1 MSVAEGR
8 RAGPATATDRP
19 GRTSGPGRGNGGGS
33 SGGSW
38 SGGSPTTLPRDT
50 ANVGDLRLALAAYA
64 LLITGGLGFG
74 RVLAGLDWWFV
85 TNLVIAIVLGTAVLL
100 RRTRLPAALVWLGTA
115 IAWLLTITLFFGGAT
130 ALIGIIPTPAT
141 LNGFTQL
148 RDAGFQTF
156 HDGSAPLDTD
166 AGVVFVMAAGGGLV
180 ALAIAWLV
188 LGRHSPVLAGVLVVA
203 VYAGPTV
210 AVAFPF
216 DPWVFALVAVSF
228 LWLLRED
235 VRRKELLRAVA
246 AAQAA
251 GGGRG
256 ASPSAVAGSG
266 RFGGVGPAIIVST
279 VAVIVALLTP
289 AILPDLAERDASAG
303 ARGSGPFVNGI
314 NPLIS
319 LGQSLRRPANTVALE
334 YTTTADAPPYLKVT
348 DLNEFTGSVWGP
360 DNSGYD
366 DDNGVN
372 AFPAPPGLG
381 DTIPL
386 ESFETTVT
394 IDSLSSPWLPL
405 PYPTQQ
411 VSGLRG
417 DWRFE
422 AAGLTAMARNGS
434 TRGQTY
440 TATSS
445 AILPTAQ
452 QMRDVPPVADPASA
466 QPYLE
471 LPDDLPA
478 IIGDTAREVTA
489 TASTDYD
496 RAIALQRFFRSTFE
510 YSETAPVEEGFDGS
524 GTDVIATFLERK
536 AGYCIHFSS
545 AMAVMARILDIPS
558 RIAIGYLPGT
568 TIDNTPSNR
577 DNYIV
582 TSDQLH
588 AWPELY
594 FEGVGWVPFEPTAS
608 RGVVTSFSDAS
619 TATPGSGTTLP
630 DSRPAPAAESTPTPT
645 AGALG
650 GSSSTQANSALSAVL
665 VPLVIVLGVLL
676 LLASPAIVRGVT
688 RSVRRRRARAAG
700 RPAGW
705 AWAEFLDT
713 ARDLGFAVTAADSP
727 RGFVRRLRGQFQID
741 SSAIDRLL
749 AAVERESYAEGG
761 AGSAGGAGASRVS
774 GVSSAGVSSAGV
786 SSAGLSSAGA
796 ASAGASSAGAASS
809 ASTGSVTSIE
819 VALTD
824 AKAAL
829 RAAST
834 RLERFVAAVAPRSLV
849 LRGDQRVDWRPSASG

>member
-8 RAGPATATDRP
+8 RTAPETSAGRT
-19 GRTSGPGRGNGGGS
+19 GRTSGPGRGGGS
-33 SGGSW
+33 SGGPW
-38 SGGSPTTLPRDT
+38 SGGSSTTQPRDT
-50 ANVGDLRLALAAYA
+50 ANVGDLRLSLAAYA
-64 LLITGGLGFG
+64 LLVTGGLGFG

-85 TNLVIAIVLGTAVLL
+85 TNLVIAIVLGTAALL

-115 IAWLLTITLFFGGAT
+115 IAWLLTITLFFGSAT

-141 LNGFTQL
+141 LNGFVQL

-188 LGRHSPVLAGVLVVA
+188 LGRHTPVLAGVLVVA

-216 DPWVFALVAVSF
+216 DPWVFAVVAVSF

-366 DDNGVN
+366 DDNGIN

-386 ESFETTVT
+386 ESFETTIT

-445 AILPTAQ
+445 LILPTAQ

-630 DSRPAPAAESTPTPT
+630 DSRPAPTAESTPTPT

-650 GSSSTQANSALSAVL
+650 GSSSTQANGALSAAL
-665 VPLVIVLGVLL
+665 VPLAIILGVLL
-676 LLASPAIVRGVT
+676 LVASPAIARGLT
-688 RSVRRRRARAAG
+688 RSVRRRRARVAG

-705 AWAEFLDT
+705 AWSEFLDT

-727 RGFVRRLRGQFQID
+727 RGFVGRLRGQFQID
-741 SSAIDRLL
+741 SPAIDRLL

-761 AGSAGGAGASRVS
+761 AGVASGGVAGAGAGAAGASRGS
-774 GVSSAGVSSAGV
+774 TS
-786 SSAGLSSAGA
+786 
-796 ASAGASSAGAASS
+796 ASAGATSA
-809 ASTGSVTSIE
+809 ASTGATTPLD
-819 VALTD
+819 VALAD

-834 RLERFVAAVAPRSLV
+834 PLERFVAVVAPRSLV
-849 LRGDQRVDWRPSASG
+849 LRADQRVDWRPPAAG

>member
-8 RAGPATATDRP
+8 RTGRRP
-19 GRTSGPGRGNGGGS
+19 DQESGGGS
-33 SGGSW
+33 ARDAAGARRSGGGTGA
-38 SGGSPTTLPRDT
+38 GGSRTAGSGPRGPIRVDPRDT
-50 ANVGDLRLALAAYA
+50 ANVGDLRLALAAFA
-64 LLITGGLGFG
+64 LLATGGLGFG
-74 RVLAGLDWWFV
+74 RVLGELDWWFV

-100 RRTRLPAALVWLGTA
+100 RRTRLPAALVWLGTMVV
-115 IAWLLTITLFFGGAT
+115 WLLTITLFFGSTT
-130 ALIGIIPTPAT
+130 ALVGVIPTPAT
-141 LNGFTQL
+141 LDTFTRL

-180 ALAIAWLV
+180 AAAIAWLV
-188 LGRHSPVLAGVLVVA
+188 LGRHAPVLAGVLVFA

-210 AVAFPF
+210 AVSFAL
-216 DPWVFALVAVSF
+216 DPWVFALVAVAF

-246 AAQAA
+246 AAQAGGDGSR
-251 GGGRG
+251 GGGSRG
-256 ASPSAVAGSG
+256 GGTAPTAVAGTG
-266 RFGGVGPAIIVST
+266 RFGGLGP
-279 VAVIVALLTP
+279 AVIVGAVAVVIALLTP
-289 AILPDLAERDASAG
+289 AVLPDLAERDVNAG

-319 LGQSLRRPANTVALE
+319 LGQSLRRPANTTALE
-334 YTTTADAPPYLKVT
+334 YTTTADAAPYLKVT

-366 DDNGVN
+366 DDNPID
-372 AFPAPPGLG
+372 AFAAPPGLG
-381 DTIPL
+381 EAIPV
-386 ESFETTVT
+386 ETFETTVT

-405 PYPTQQ
+405 PYPTQK
-411 VSGLRG
+411 VDGLRG
-417 DWRFE
+417 DWRYE
-422 AAGLTAMARNGS
+422 ASGLTAMARNGS

-440 TATSS
+440 TATSY

-452 QMRDVPPVADPASA
+452 QMRDVPPVADLASA

-510 YSETAPVEEGFDGS
+510 YSESAPVEEGFDGS

-619 TATPGSGTTLP
+619 TATPGGGSVSP
-630 DSRPAPAAESTPTPT
+630 DSRPAPTAEATPTPT

-650 GSSSTQANSALSAVL
+650 GPTSSQSTGGLPGGLLPLAIILGALV
-665 VPLVIVLGVLL
+665 
-676 LLASPAIVRGVT
+676 LLASPAIARSIT
-688 RSVRRRRARAAG
+688 RSVRRGRARAAG
-700 RPAGW
+700 TMAGW
-705 AWAEFLDT
+705 AWSEFLDT
-713 ARDLGFAVTAADSP
+713 ARDLGFAVTSADSP
-727 RGFVRRLRGQFQID
+727 RGFVGRLRGQFRVE
-741 SSAIDRLL
+741 SPAIDRLL
-749 AAVERESYAEGG
+749 AEVERESYAQGG
-761 AGSAGGAGASRVS
+761 TTPASLD
-774 GVSSAGVSSAGV
+774 ATLAE
-786 SSAGLSSAGA
+786 A
-796 ASAGASSAGAASS
+796 
-809 ASTGSVTSIE
+809 TG
-819 VALTD
+819 
-824 AKAAL
+824 AL

-834 RLERFVAAVAPRSLV
+834 PLERVVAAIAPRSLV
-849 LRGDQRVDWRPSASG
+849 LRRDQRVDWRPPAAG

>member
-1 MSVAEGR
+1 VSVAEER
-8 RAGPATATDRP
+8 RTARDPRQAATGSRSAQPRP
-19 GRTSGPGRGNGGGS
+19 VPDTPGGG

-38 SGGSPTTLPRDT
+38 TGGPRADDPRDT
-50 ANVGDLRLALAAYA
+50 ANVGDLRIALAAFV
-64 LLITGGLGFG
+64 LLATGGLGFG
-74 RVLAGLDWWFV
+74 RVLGELDWWFV
-85 TNLVIAIVLGTAVLL
+85 TNLMMAIVLGTAVLL

-115 IAWLLTITLFFGGAT
+115 AAWLLTITLFFGSAT
-130 ALIGIIPTPAT
+130 ALLGLIPTPST
-141 LNGFTQL
+141 LGAFTRL

-180 ALAIAWLV
+180 ALAVAWLV
-188 LGRHSPVLAGVLVVA
+188 LGRHAPVLAGVLVFA

-210 AVAFPF
+210 AVSFPL
-216 DPWVFALVAVSF
+216 DPWVFAFVAVSF

-235 VRRKELLRAVA
+235 VRRRELLRAVA
-246 AAQAA
+246 AVRAD
-251 GGGRG
+251 GGRAGSG
-256 ASPSAVAGSG
+256 AMRSAVAGSG
-266 RFGGVGPAIIVST
+266 RFGGLGPALIVSS
-279 VAVIVALLTP
+279 VAVVVALLTP
-289 AILPDLAERDASAG
+289 AILPDLAVRDASVG

-319 LGQSLRRPANTVALE
+319 LGQSLRRPANTTALE
-334 YTTTADAPPYLKVT
+334 YTTTADAAPYLKVT
-348 DLNEFTGSVWGP
+348 DLNEFTGNVWGP

-366 DDNGVN
+366 DGNPID
-372 AFPAPPGLG
+372 AFAAPPGLG
-381 DTIPL
+381 EAIPV
-386 ESFETTVT
+386 ETFETTVT

-405 PYPTQQ
+405 PYPTQK
-411 VSGLRG
+411 VDGLDG

-422 AAGLTAMARNGS
+422 AAGLTAMARSGS

-440 TATSS
+440 TATSY

-452 QMRDVPPVADPASA
+452 QMRAVPPVADPASA
-466 QPYLE
+466 APYLE
-471 LPDDLPA
+471 LPEDLPD

-496 RAIALQRFFRSTFE
+496 RAIALQRYFRSTFE

-577 DNYIV
+577 DTFIV

-619 TATPGSGTTLP
+619 ATAPGGGSVNP
-630 DSRPAPAAESTPTPT
+630 DSRPAPTAAATPTPT

-650 GSSSTQANSALSAVL
+650 GQSSSQTAGALPAAL
-665 VPLVIVLGVLL
+665 VPTAIALGLLL
-676 LLASPAIVRGVT
+676 LLASPAIARGVS
-688 RSVRRRRARAAG
+688 RSVRRGRARAAG
-700 RPAGW
+700 TPAGW
-705 AWAEFLDT
+705 AWSEFLDT
-713 ARDLGFAVTAADSP
+713 ARDLGFAVTSADSP
-727 RGFVRRLRGQFQID
+727 RGFVGRLRGQFQID
-741 SSAIDRLL
+741 SPAVARLL
-749 AAVERESYAEGG
+749 AAVERESYADG
-761 AGSAGGAGASRVS
+761 A
-774 GVSSAGVSSAGV
+774 
-786 SSAGLSSAGA
+786 AGL
-796 ASAGASSAGAASS
+796 ASIDATLA
-809 ASTGSVTSIE
+809 E
-819 VALTD
+819 

-834 RLERFVAAVAPRSLV
+834 PLERFVAIVAPRSLV
-849 LRGDQRVDWRPSASG
+849 LRSDQRVDWRPPAAG

>member
-8 RAGPATATDRP
+8 RIDRRP
-19 GRTSGPGRGNGGGS
+19 GQGPGGGS
-33 SGGSW
+33 GRDAADLRRSGAGAGSGGSRA
-38 SGGSPTTLPRDT
+38 GGPGPRGPVRADPRDT
-50 ANVGDLRLALAAYA
+50 TNVGDLRLALAAFA
-64 LLITGGLGFG
+64 LLATGGLGFG
-74 RVLAGLDWWFV
+74 RVLAALDWWFV
-85 TNLVIAIVLGTAVLL
+85 TNLVIAVVLGTAVLL
-100 RRTRLPAALVWLGTA
+100 RRTRLPAALVWLGTLLV
-115 IAWLLTITLFFGGAT
+115 WLLTITLFFGSAT
-130 ALIGIIPTPAT
+130 AIVGIIPTPSTFDA
-141 LNGFTQL
+141 FARL

-180 ALAIAWLV
+180 AAAIAWLV
-188 LGRHSPVLAGVLVVA
+188 LGRHAPVLAGVLVFA

-210 AVAFPF
+210 AVSFAL

-246 AAQAA
+246 AARA
-251 GGGRG
+251 GGADGTGGGGTGGG
-256 ASPSAVAGSG
+256 AARAAVAGTG
-266 RFGGVGPAIIVST
+266 RFGGLGPAVIVGA
-279 VAVIVALLTP
+279 VAVVVALLTP
-289 AILPDLAERDASAG
+289 AVLPDLAERDVNSG

-319 LGQSLRRPANTVALE
+319 LGQSLRRPANTTALE
-334 YTTTADAPPYLKVT
+334 YTTTADAAPYLKVT

-366 DDNGVN
+366 DDNPID
-372 AFPAPPGLG
+372 AFAAPPGLG
-381 DTIPL
+381 EAIPV
-386 ESFETTVT
+386 ETFETTVT

-405 PYPTQQ
+405 PYPTQK
-411 VSGLRG
+411 VDGLRG

-422 AAGLTAMARNGS
+422 ASGLTAMARNGS

-440 TATSS
+440 TATSY

-471 LPDDLPA
+471 LPDDLPD

-510 YSETAPVEEGFDGS
+510 YSESAPVEEGFDGS

-619 TATPGSGTTLP
+619 TATPGGGSVSP
-630 DSRPAPAAESTPTPT
+630 DSRPAPTAAATPTPT

-650 GSSSTQANSALSAVL
+650 GPTSAQSTGALTGAL
-665 VPLVIVLGVLL
+665 LPLGIVLGALV
-676 LLASPAIVRGVT
+676 LLASPAIARGIT
-688 RSVRRRRARAAG
+688 RSVRRGRARAAG
-700 RPAGW
+700 TTAGW
-705 AWAEFLDT
+705 AWSEFLDT
-713 ARDLGFAVTAADSP
+713 ARDLGFAVTSADSP
-727 RGFVRRLRGQFQID
+727 RGFVGRLRGQFRID
-741 SSAIDRLL
+741 SPAIDRLL
-749 AAVERESYAEGG
+749 AGVERESYAQGG
-761 AGSAGGAGASRVS
+761 AT
-774 GVSSAGVSSAGV
+774 
-786 SSAGLSSAGA
+786 A
-796 ASAGASSAGAASS
+796 AAVD
-809 ASTGSVTSIE
+809 STLAE
-819 VALTD
+819 

-834 RLERFVAAVAPRSLV
+834 PLERVLAAIAPRSLV
-849 LRGDQRVDWRPSASG
+849 LRRDQRVDWRPPATG